1 MTTGHSTRTKHEMPV
16 PDISKLLDHFRLPGI
31 DLPALAEAQ
40 RKNIEA
46 LTEANQK
53 AYSGALALAQRQAE
67 ILEETMSQW
76 QSAAKELTSKARPRS
91 RPIWKA
97 IETALANMR
106 ELAEMAFNSQAE
118 AYDVMANACSKASKR
133 CETISRRNP
142 DTCNL
147 CPAHWPS
154 SGGEWG
160 GYSCRVT
167 SLTSRRLPH

>member
-1 MTTGHSTRTKHEMPV
+1 MTTQSTRTKHEMPV
-16 PDISKLLDHFRLPGI
+16 PDIGKLLDHFRLPGI

-67 ILEETMSQW
+67 ILEETMGQW
-76 QSAAKELTSKARPRS
+76 QEAAKELTSKSHAEAAAAKQAELAR
-91 RPIWKA
+91 KA

-118 AYDVMANACSKASKR
+118 AYDVIGKR
-133 CETISRRNP
+133 VQQSIKEMRDYMKHKS
-142 DTCNL
+142 
-147 CPAHWPS
+147 
-154 SGGEWG
+154 
-160 GYSCRVT
+160 
-167 SLTSRRLPH
+167 